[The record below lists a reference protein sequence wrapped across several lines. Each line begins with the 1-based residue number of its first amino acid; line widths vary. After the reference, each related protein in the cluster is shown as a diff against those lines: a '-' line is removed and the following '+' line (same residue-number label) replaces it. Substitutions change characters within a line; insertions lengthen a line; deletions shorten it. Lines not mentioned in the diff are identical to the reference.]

1 MSGDRLKL
9 EVRERE
15 EIGSRHTRRLRSQ
28 GLIPGVLY
36 GKGHARAIVV
46 PERELRAA
54 MTGTSGLHAI
64 LDVVIE
70 GQTTVHPSILAEY
83 QQDPIRGTISHIDLR
98 EVRLDQPIHAT
109 VVVHL
114 IGEPAGVK
122 LGGMLSLVAREVQV
136 EALPADVPEHIDVD
150 VSHMDIGDV
159 LRLAD
164 VAAIENVTLLDDP
177 QETVIATVSVPR
189 GFTELEEAE
198 AAEAAEARR
207 RPRKARPKGMLPSR
221 RTPTRAPTPRS
232 SQCASSVGASQPR
245 RSSCSSR
252 ASATPARATSVTGT
266 TSAGWS
272 STSSG
277 GGTRRRFDPSSTAAS
292 LTSGSR
298 IIGWRS
304 SSRRRT

>member
-36 GKGHARAIVV
+36 GKGHARPIVV

-109 VVVHL
+109 VIVHL

-150 VSHMDIGDV
+150 VSHMEVGDV

-164 VAAIENVTLLDDP
+164 IAQIENVTLLDDP

-198 AAEAAEARR
+198 AAEAEEAAAEAG
-207 RPRKARPKGMLPSR
+207 AAEGDAAES
-221 RTPTRAPTPRS
+221 ADADES
-232 SQCASSVGASQPR
+232 SEPEE
-245 RSSCSSR
+245 
-252 ASATPARATSVTGT
+252 
-266 TSAGWS
+266 
-272 STSSG
+272 
-277 GGTRRRFDPSSTAAS
+277 
-292 LTSGSR
+292 
-298 IIGWRS
+298 
-304 SSRRRT
+304 